1 MNNKNK
7 LRKVRN
13 DVGMSLS
20 ELARRSKT
28 SRQTITNIELKG
40 QEPSVTLAL
49 RIAKVLKQDPYDIF
63 FNDFVIQGLQKEGE
77 VQKQII

>member
-1 MNNKNK
+1 MNNKNE
-7 LRKVRN
+7 LRKIRKE
-13 DVGMSLS
+13 VGMSLS

-49 RIAKVLKQDPYDIF
+49 RIARVLKRDPNDIF
-63 FNDFVIQGLQKEGE
+63 FNDFVIQGLQKG
-77 VQKQII
+77 VKKQKQIV